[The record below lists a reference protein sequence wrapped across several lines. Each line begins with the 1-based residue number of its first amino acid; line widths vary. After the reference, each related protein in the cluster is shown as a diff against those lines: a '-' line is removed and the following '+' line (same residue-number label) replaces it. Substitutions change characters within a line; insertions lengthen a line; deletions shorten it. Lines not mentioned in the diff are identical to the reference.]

1 MKKKNIFVIIIDSLR
16 SDKFIGSSKTSHTPN
31 IDKLIENGIYFCN
44 TVSPSD
50 GTLFSWAGI
59 FSGKY
64 SFRTG
69 INLGR
74 FSKVDKKM
82 TTLFHLLKKNGYDFY
97 GHLPEVASKIGL
109 FPNFKNE
116 NVFFNKYVNFEDG
129 LGQQIIN
136 ELSSNMKTPWCYI
149 LHSYDLHFP
158 MKIPEKFDEIQY
170 GKIKYER
177 AVSSIDYWIGKFINC
192 IDMKNTLL
200 IITADHATHINEIE
214 MDAETVNTEK
224 IQMLDSIAP
233 KIGRII
239 PEKLLPIKSKV
250 FFALE
255 KKRKKQKEKFVSK
268 LNLKPHQLR
277 QIIFQRG
284 DVDKFLYDE
293 NIHVPLLIVDSKLTH
308 GTKIDHLTRSI
319 DISPTILDIINSEYK
334 LENVDGVSLLPEI
347 NNKKSEERI
356 GFIENTPLIQKKVNL
371 TIGIRTSKFKYFRDR
386 DDLTK
391 RVHLFNLIEDKFEE
405 NNIAASR
412 PDIVEKMEKFISKIN
427 YKNNSKS
434 TTIDE
439 KESKIIE
446 NELEKLG
453 YD

>member
-1 MKKKNIFVIIIDSLR
+1 
-16 SDKFIGSSKTSHTPN
+16 
-31 IDKLIENGIYFCN
+31 
-44 TVSPSD
+44 
-50 GTLFSWAGI
+50 
-59 FSGKY
+59 
-64 SFRTG
+64 
-69 INLGR
+69 
-74 FSKVDKKM
+74 
-82 TTLFHLLKKNGYDFY
+82 
-97 GHLPEVASKIGL
+97 
-109 FPNFKNE
+109 
-116 NVFFNKYVNFEDG
+116 
-129 LGQQIIN
+129 
-136 ELSSNMKTPWCYI
+136 
-149 LHSYDLHFP
+149 
-158 MKIPEKFDEIQY
+158 
-170 GKIKYER
+170 
-177 AVSSIDYWIGKFINC
+177 
-192 IDMKNTLL
+192 MKNTLL

-214 MDAETVNTEK
+214 MGAETVNAEK

-255 KKRKKQKEKFVSK
+255 KRRKKQKEKFVSK

-277 QIIFQRG
+277 QILFQRG

-347 NNKKSEERI
+347 NNNKSEEKI

-391 RVHLFNLIEDKFEE
+391 RVHLFNLIEDEFEE
-405 NNIAASR
+405 SNIASSR

-427 YKNNSKS
+427 YKNNSKI
-434 TTIDE
+434 TTIDK
-439 KESKIIE
+439 KESEIIE

>member
-1 MKKKNIFVIIIDSLR
+1 
-16 SDKFIGSSKTSHTPN
+16 
-31 IDKLIENGIYFCN
+31 
-44 TVSPSD
+44 
-50 GTLFSWAGI
+50 
-59 FSGKY
+59 
-64 SFRTG
+64 
-69 INLGR
+69 
-74 FSKVDKKM
+74 
-82 TTLFHLLKKNGYDFY
+82 
-97 GHLPEVASKIGL
+97 
-109 FPNFKNE
+109 
-116 NVFFNKYVNFEDG
+116 
-129 LGQQIIN
+129 
-136 ELSSNMKTPWCYI
+136 
-149 LHSYDLHFP
+149 
-158 MKIPEKFDEIQY
+158 
-170 GKIKYER
+170 
-177 AVSSIDYWIGKFINC
+177 
-192 IDMKNTLL
+192 MKNTLL

-233 KIGRII
+233 KIGRLI

-308 GTKIDHLTRSI
+308 GTKIEHLTRSI

-427 YKNNSKS
+427 YKNNSKI

>member
-1 MKKKNIFVIIIDSLR
+1 MKKIVFFFLPILCFAKNLALENRFNPPARELMDVEIIGDIM
-16 SDKFIGSSKTSHTPN
+16 IIPG
-31 IDKLIENGIYFCN
+31 
-44 TVSPSD
+44 
-50 GTLFSWAGI
+50 
-59 FSGKY
+59 
-64 SFRTG
+64 
-69 INLGR
+69 NL
-74 FSKVDKKM
+74 D
-82 TTLFHLLKKNGYDFY
+82 GYDFY

-277 QIIFQRG
+277 QILFQRG

-405 NNIAASR
+405 NNIASSR
-412 PDIVEKMEKFISKIN
+412 PDIVEKMEKLLYDIQNNTLELDNTLSKEEEEKISK
-427 YKNNSKS
+427 
-434 TTIDE
+434 
-439 KESKIIE
+439 
-446 NELEKLG
+446 ELRKLG
-453 YD
+453 YIK